1 MSALRQ
7 LLRRGLEA
15 ALPSARFL
23 VRGPAM
29 GHGVALTF
37 DDGPHPDITPRL
49 LDALARHRMVAT
61 FFLIGREA
69 ERFPELV
76 RRIVAEGHAI
86 GHHSWTHSEPSIT
99 STSTLL
105 TEVARCRAL
114 LESLTG
120 APVDRFRPPKGALSA
135 AKIVALLRAGQRI
148 VLWSEDPKDFAL
160 TDAAPLTHWATTSRL
175 SAGSIALMHDTHPW
189 CLDAVAPL
197 AARAERDGMH
207 FVTIN
212 DWLPASA

>member
-23 VRGPAM
+23 VRGPTT
-29 GHGVALTF
+29 GNGVALTF

-61 FFLIGREA
+61 FFVIGREA
-69 ERFPELV
+69 ERYPDLV
-76 RRIVAEGHAI
+76 RRISAEGHAI
-86 GHHSWTHSEPSIT
+86 GHHSWTHSEPSVT
-99 STSTLL
+99 STTSLL
-105 TEVARCRAL
+105 AEVARCRAL

-120 APVDRFRPPKGALSA
+120 APVDRFRPPKGALTA
-135 AKIVALLRAGQRI
+135 GKIVALLRAGQRI
-148 VLWSEDPKDFAL
+148 VLWSDDPKDYAL
-160 TDAAPLTHWATTSRL
+160 TDSTPLTHWAAASRL
-175 SAGSIALMHDTHPW
+175 PAGSIALMHDTHPW
-189 CLDAVAPL
+189 CLEAVAPL
-197 AARAERDGMH
+197 ASRAERQELR

-212 DWLPASA
+212 EWLPVSA